1 MSIFEQICEYRNNYK
16 SIKELKKKKAILK
29 AQQEMIELLAYRIG
43 SMEQN
48 ATKPNSAHLLIKEE
62 ILDIHNTLSI
72 LARDI
77 RANYLQ
83 SFNTVEE
90 YKLKHFNDGQLL
102 NHNYA
107 LVKKL
112 ELSQYIYESYL
123 LSLINV
129 RALFETVK
137 LLMSRIEEPF
147 NNDIYDELSKTIYN
161 TFLKV
166 DKYQNSHMVNLLHQ
180 VATAKTFEESWQLY
194 KANRMLLSEFVII
207 KRNSLKDENWSPV
220 DLLSIFPS
228 SATPNYPIYSF
239 FKNNKVN
246 FLSYRIL
253 LSPRNICVNDRNISF
268 DTNII
273 SYFKTWIE
281 KRKASVDLSPIL
293 EFLSDPQTQ
302 YDYSPFFVENYLSGN
317 YTKEQLVVEIDQI
330 EKDLSSYKLYP
341 YRAGYAEQLVNNFVD
356 LNMVKPIE
364 ETYNRIYLTMLVI
377 IWGKLHYS
385 NLPAEKQFQKL
396 CDIMVSEIHDFPLPE
411 LAMAYDY
418 YNNSENTVS
427 FFKKIQKNQDALI
440 KNIRNM
446 AWDIFHITFTIR
458 QCLVRLDET
467 NLMIPYFATY
477 DKGLSKILKYYEM
490 EALAICYRT
499 QEYFPY
505 YSISNIPSDV
515 KKKYFNRSITRE
527 PINLKMLIDKYEHLI
542 QDI

>member
-1 MSIFEQICEYRNNYK
+1 MNIFEIIREYQNNCK
-16 SIKELKKKKAILK
+16 AIRKLIKKKSMLK
-29 AQQEMIELLAYRIG
+29 AQQEMIELLSYRIG

-48 ATKPNSAHLLIKEE
+48 ATKPESDHLLIKEE
-62 ILDIHNTLSI
+62 ILDIHNMLSI

-77 RANYLQ
+77 KTNYLQ
-83 SFNTVEE
+83 SFNTIEE
-90 YKLKHFNDGQLL
+90 YKLKHFNEGQLL
-102 NHNYA
+102 APNNA
-107 LVKKL
+107 LIKKL

-137 LLMSRIEEPF
+137 LLMSRREEPF
-147 NNDIYDELSKTIYN
+147 NNDIYDELNQTIYN
-161 TFLKV
+161 TFLNV
-166 DKYQNSHMVNLLHQ
+166 DKYQNTHIVNLLHQ
-180 VATAKTFEESWQLY
+180 VATTKSFEESWQLY
-194 KANRMLLSEFVII
+194 KANSMLLSEFVII
-207 KRNSLKDENWSPV
+207 KQNSLKDENWSPV
-220 DLLSIFPS
+220 DLFSIFPL
-228 SATPNYPIYSF
+228 SAVANYPIYSF

-253 LSPRNICVNDRNISF
+253 LSPRNTCVNERNISF

-281 KRKASVDLSPIL
+281 KRKTSVDLSPIL

-317 YTKEQLVVEIDQI
+317 YTKEQLVLEIDQI
-330 EKDLSSYKLYP
+330 EKDLSSYKMYP
-341 YRAGYAEQLVNNFVD
+341 YRAGYAQQLVNSFVD

-364 ETYNRIYLTMLVI
+364 DTYNRIYLNMLVI
-377 IWGKLHYS
+377 VWVKLHYFK
-385 NLPAEKQFQKL
+385 LPAEKQFQKL

-418 YNNSENTVS
+418 YNNSENTVGL
-427 FFKKIQKNQDALI
+427 FKKIQKNQVSLI
-440 KNIRNM
+440 KNIKNM

-515 KKKYFNRSITRE
+515 KKKYFNRSITPE
-527 PINLKMLIDKYEHLI
+527 PIDLKMLIDKYERFI
-542 QDI
+542 ENT

>member
-1 MSIFEQICEYRNNYK
+1 MNIFEIIREYQNNYK
-16 SIKELKKKKAILK
+16 AIRKLIKKKSMLK
-29 AQQEMIELLAYRIG
+29 AQQEMIERLAYRIG

-48 ATKPNSAHLLIKEE
+48 ATKPDSAHLLIKEE

-77 RANYLQ
+77 RTNYLQ
-83 SFNTVEE
+83 SFNTIEE
-90 YKLKHFNDGQLL
+90 YKLKHFNEGQLL
-102 NHNYA
+102 NPNNA
-107 LVKKL
+107 LIKKL

-137 LLMSRIEEPF
+137 LLMSRRGEPF
-147 NNDIYDELSKTIYN
+147 NNDIYDELNQTIYN
-161 TFLKV
+161 TFLNV
-166 DKYQNSHMVNLLHQ
+166 DKYQNTSIINLLHQ
-180 VATAKTFEESWQLY
+180 AATARTFEESWQLY

-207 KRNSLKDENWSPV
+207 KQNSLKDENWSPV
-220 DLLSIFPS
+220 DLFSIFPS
-228 SATPNYPIYSF
+228 SAAPNFPIYSF

-246 FLSYRIL
+246 FLSYRVL
-253 LSPRNICVNDRNISF
+253 LSPRNTCVNERNISF

-302 YDYSPFFVENYLSGN
+302 YEYSPFFVENYLSGN
-317 YTKEQLVVEIDQI
+317 YTKEQLVLEIDQI
-330 EKDLSSYKLYP
+330 EKDLSSYKMYP
-341 YRAGYAEQLVNNFVD
+341 YRAGHAQQLVNSFVD

-364 ETYNRIYLTMLVI
+364 DTYNRIYLTMLVI
-377 IWGKLHYS
+377 IWVKLHYS
-385 NLPAEKQFQKL
+385 NHSSEKQFQKL
-396 CDIMVSEIHDFPLPE
+396 CDIMVSEIHDFPVPE

-427 FFKKIQKNQDALI
+427 FFKKIQKNQDDLI
-440 KNIRNM
+440 KNIKNM

-505 YSISNIPSDV
+505 YSISNIPPDV
-515 KKKYFNRSITRE
+515 KKKYFNRSITPE
-527 PINLKMLIDKYEHLI
+527 PIDLKMLIDKYERFI
-542 QDI
+542 ENM

>member
-1 MSIFEQICEYRNNYK
+1 MNLFEIIREYQNNYK
-16 SIKELKKKKAILK
+16 AIRKLIKKKSMLK
-29 AQQEMIELLAYRIG
+29 AQQEMIELLVYRIE

-48 ATKPNSAHLLIKEE
+48 ATKPDSAHLLIKEE
-62 ILDIHNTLSI
+62 ILDIHNMLSI

-90 YKLKHFNDGQLL
+90 YKLKHFNEGQLL
-102 NHNYA
+102 NPNNA

-137 LLMSRIEEPF
+137 LLMPRREEPF
-147 NNDIYDELSKTIYN
+147 NNDIYDELNQTIYN
-161 TFLKV
+161 TFLNV
-166 DKYQNSHMVNLLHQ
+166 DKYQNTHIVNLLHQ

-194 KANRMLLSEFVII
+194 KTNRMLLSEFVVI
-207 KRNSLKDENWSPV
+207 KQNSFKDENWSPV

-228 SATPNYPIYSF
+228 SATPNYPICSF

-253 LSPRNICVNDRNISF
+253 LSPRNICLNERNISF

-377 IWGKLHYS
+377 IWGKFHYS

-446 AWDIFHITFTIR
+446 AWDIFHITFTIK

-505 YSISNIPSDV
+505 YSISNIPPDV
-515 KKKYFNRSITRE
+515 KKKYFNRSITPE
-527 PINLKMLIDKYEHLI
+527 PIDLKMLIDKYELFI
-542 QDI
+542 ENM

>member
-1 MSIFEQICEYRNNYK
+1 MSIFKKICEYRNNSKTIRELSKKK
-16 SIKELKKKKAILK
+16 SVLKK
-29 AQQEMIELLAYRIG
+29 QQEMIELLVYRIG
-43 SMEQN
+43 AVEQN
-48 ATKPNSAHLLIKEE
+48 ATKPNSTNLLIKEE
-62 ILDIHNTLSI
+62 ILEIHNTLSL
-72 LARDI
+72 LAENVI
-77 RANYLQ
+77 ANYLQ
-83 SFNTVEE
+83 AFSTIEE
-90 YKLKHFNDGQLL
+90 YQSKHFNAGQLS
-102 NHNYA
+102 NPNKA
-107 LVKKL
+107 LIRKL
-112 ELSQYIYESYL
+112 RLSQYIYEVYL
-123 LSLINV
+123 RSLINV

-137 LLMSRIEEPF
+137 LLMSRREEPF
-147 NNDIYDELSKTIYN
+147 NNDIYDELNQTIYN
-161 TFLKV
+161 TFLNV
-166 DKYQNSHMVNLLHQ
+166 DKYQNTHIVNLLHQ

-194 KANRMLLSEFVII
+194 KANRMLLSEFIVI
-207 KRNSLKDENWSPV
+207 KQNSFKDENWSPV

-239 FKNNKVN
+239 FKDNKVN

-253 LSPRNICVNDRNISF
+253 LSPRNICVNERNISF

-377 IWGKLHYS
+377 IWGKLHYY

-396 CDIMVSEIHDFPLPE
+396 CDIMFSEIHDFPVPE

-427 FFKKIQKNQDALI
+427 FFKKIQKNQDDLI
-440 KNIRNM
+440 KNIKNM

-505 YSISNIPSDV
+505 YSISNIPLDV
-515 KKKYFNRSITRE
+515 KKKYFSRSITPE
-527 PINLKMLIDKYEHLI
+527 PIDLKVLIDKYERLI
-542 QDI
+542 EAI

>member
-1 MSIFEQICEYRNNYK
+1 MSVFKKICEYLNDYKTIRELNKKK
-16 SIKELKKKKAILK
+16 SILKS
-29 AQQEMIELLAYRIG
+29 QQEMIEILAYRIG
-43 SMEQN
+43 AMEQN
-48 ATKPNSAHLLIKEE
+48 ATKPNFANLLVEEE
-62 ILDIHNTLSI
+62 ISEIYNTLSL
-72 LARDI
+72 LAENVI
-77 RANYLQ
+77 ANYLQ
-83 SFNTVEE
+83 AFSTIEE
-90 YKLKHFNDGQLL
+90 YKLKHFNEGQLL
-102 NHNYA
+102 APNNA
-107 LVKKL
+107 LIKKL

-137 LLMSRIEEPF
+137 LLMSRREEPF
-147 NNDIYDELSKTIYN
+147 NNDIYDELNQTIYN
-161 TFLKV
+161 TFLNV
-166 DKYQNSHMVNLLHQ
+166 DKYQNTHIVNLLHQ
-180 VATAKTFEESWQLY
+180 VATAKSFEESWQLY
-194 KANRMLLSEFVII
+194 KANSMLLSEFVII
-207 KRNSLKDENWSPV
+207 KQNSLKDENWSPV
-220 DLLSIFPS
+220 DLFSIFPL
-228 SATPNYPIYSF
+228 SAVANYPIYSF

-253 LSPRNICVNDRNISF
+253 LSPRNTCVNERNISF

-302 YDYSPFFVENYLSGN
+302 YDYFPFIVENYLSGN
-317 YTKEQLVVEIDQI
+317 YTKEQLVLEIDQI

-341 YRAGYAEQLVNNFVD
+341 YRAGYAQQLVNSFVD
-356 LNMVKPIE
+356 LNMIKPIE
-364 ETYNRIYLTMLVI
+364 DTYNRIYLTILVI
-377 IWGKLHYS
+377 IWVKLHYS
-385 NLPAEKQFQKL
+385 NHSAEKQFQKL

-418 YNNSENTVS
+418 YNNSENAVG
-427 FFKKIQKNQDALI
+427 FFKKIQKKQVSLI
-440 KNIRNM
+440 KNIKNM

-527 PINLKMLIDKYEHLI
+527 PIDLQTLINKYERLI
-542 QDI
+542 ENT